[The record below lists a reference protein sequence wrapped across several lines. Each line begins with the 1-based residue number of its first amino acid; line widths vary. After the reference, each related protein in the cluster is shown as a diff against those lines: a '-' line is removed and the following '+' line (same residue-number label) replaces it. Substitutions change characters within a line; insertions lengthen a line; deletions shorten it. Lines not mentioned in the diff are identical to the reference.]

1 MSGRKEFEKKIKELL
16 REIFIEKCHVDEAS
30 MTEEEE
36 DSIRLLDGN
45 EAIENLRDIFKELIA
60 FKREYVRL
68 DKAELIKRSEQFEG
82 MLQKLEAEVRNHI
95 SVEHQLKL
103 HIENNQSQTEELE
116 IQNHKYTAQIR
127 ELNEKIKNLAKGSI
141 ERKES
146 KDSIE
151 KIGKLESIVVKKDAT
166 IRTLEAEIIKLKK
179 QSEQG
184 TKENNKSKGEIKNGK
199 GKNEELEEIKQK
211 FEEKAVDLLKIE
223 QILREKSTPKPMKE
237 RNRSLRK
244 SINDNEVGKH
254 KIGESKYN
262 VKINSR
268 SHSRSTSDQVRPLSG
283 IRKRA

>member
-16 REIFIEKCHVDEAS
+16 REVFIEKCHVDEAS

-36 DSIRLLDGN
+36 NSIRLLDGN

-68 DKAELIKRSEQFEG
+68 DKAELIQRSEQFES

-103 HIENNQSQTEELE
+103 HIENNQLQTEELE
-116 IQNHKYTAQIR
+116 LQNTKYTALIR

-146 KDSIE
+146 KDSME
-151 KIGKLESIVVKKDAT
+151 KIGKLENMVAKKDAT
-166 IRTLEAEIIKLKK
+166 IRMLEEENKKLKK
-179 QSEQG
+179 VSELA
-184 TKENNKSKGEIKNGK
+184 TKENNKSKGEIKNSK

-223 QILREKSTPKPMKE
+223 QIIREKSTPKPMKE
-237 RNRSLRK
+237 RNRSMRK

-254 KIGESKYN
+254 KASESKHN
-262 VKINSR
+262 IKMNSR

-283 IRKRA
+283 LRKRA